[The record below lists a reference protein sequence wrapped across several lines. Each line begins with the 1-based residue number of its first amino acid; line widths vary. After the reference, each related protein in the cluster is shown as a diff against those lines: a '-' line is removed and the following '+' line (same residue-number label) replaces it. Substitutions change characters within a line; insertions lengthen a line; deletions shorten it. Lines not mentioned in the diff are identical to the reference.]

1 MKLRFYALLV
11 LVMGGEIA
19 TIVVDRSS
27 WPYATFGMFSYT
39 APEGRTY
46 RSFVPVGIAKDGSE
60 IPLEPCLRPLSPLQ
74 IDQGIA
80 AALRR
85 SDVAALLRDTF
96 QRCTARDPSLVRVK
110 IDDVTWQLD
119 PDLDAPP
126 PRRVEVAS
134 YP

>member
-1 MKLRFYALLV
+1 
-11 LVMGGEIA
+11 MGGEIA
-19 TIVVDRSS
+19 AIVVDRSS

-46 RSFVPVGIAKDGSE
+46 RSFVPLGIAKNGGE
-60 IPLEPCLRPLSPLQ
+60 ISLEPCLRPLSPLQ
-74 IDQGIA
+74 IDQGIT

-85 SDVAALLRDTF
+85 SDVAGLLHDTF
-96 QRCTARDPSLVRVK
+96 HHCAARDPSLVRVR

-126 PRRVEVAS
+126 PRRIEVAS